1 MNILKTIKIVK
12 AKDSNYIVDEEN
24 LLDDP
29 EVDKKNFHL
38 NIDKKVGWVGSFL
51 DVRDKS
57 AECDA
62 ELKVI
67 DTEVLL
73 SASSLKKIKIY
84 K

>member
-1 MNILKTIKIVK
+1 MKIVK
-12 AKDSNYIVDEEN
+12 EKDSNYIVDEDN

-29 EVDKKNFHL
+29 EVDIKNFHL

-57 AECDA
+57 TECDA